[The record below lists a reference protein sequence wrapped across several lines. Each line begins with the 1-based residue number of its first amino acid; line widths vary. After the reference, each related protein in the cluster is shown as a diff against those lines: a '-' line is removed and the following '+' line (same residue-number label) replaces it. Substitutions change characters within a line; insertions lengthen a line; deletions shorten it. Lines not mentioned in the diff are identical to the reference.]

1 MQFGDLLATCWW
13 FHDIPMKSLYMLMEC
28 WWVIMITCSQM
39 FLCPSHSNLHGFF
52 RDFPTLFPTFF
63 PQIPMFFLRWSVPPW
78 SVWAAASPFWPTQ
91 VGGGRHWL
99 LILVTSDMVDGRN
112 PAPVD
117 RWFIPLFIGF
127 EPSKVLQDFFHPQY
141 LYSYPKHC

>member
-1 MQFGDLLATCWW
+1 
-13 FHDIPMKSLYMLMEC
+13 
-28 WWVIMITCSQM
+28 V
-39 FLCPSHSNLHGFF
+39 SHI
-52 RDFPTLFPTFF
+52 FPTDSHVFWGDSHITGQDLRHRASDRV
-63 PQIPMFFLRWSVPPW
+63 FFLRWSVPPW

-99 LILVTSDMVDGRN
+99 LILVTSEMEDRRYR
-112 PAPVD
+112 APVD
-117 RWFIPLFIGF
+117 RWFMPLFIGF